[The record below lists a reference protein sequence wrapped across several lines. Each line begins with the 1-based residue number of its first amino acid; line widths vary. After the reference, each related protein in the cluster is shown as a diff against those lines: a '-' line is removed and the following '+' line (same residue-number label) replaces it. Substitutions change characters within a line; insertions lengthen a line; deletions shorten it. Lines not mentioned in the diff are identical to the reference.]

1 MAENNVFILFE
12 KIKSVLESMK
22 NKLEE
27 LPRVINVQQQ
37 TGDSKPDLSTVKEA
51 VAETAKARSEEIKGL
66 LAKQWE
72 AYAQLSTL
80 TLQRLDNIRKSQE
93 EQEVQQELQPQE
105 HIHKHSFDIKS
116 SKVFSFV
123 VGFGVVCVLSLW
135 GNIEQW
141 QSKRQYAD
149 DALKFRA
156 IRSWGGCDADNILWL
171 NNVFEIHR
179 DEKAIE
185 WVRKQADGYDTSLKT
200 VSDSLMQ
207 EDIKG
212 KIKSQTQTN
221 NSKSD

>member
-1 MAENNVFILFE
+1 MADNNVFILFE
-12 KIKSVLESMK
+12 EIKTALNGIKCKV
-22 NKLEE
+22 EE

-37 TGDSKPDLSTVKEA
+37 TEDSKPDLSTVKEA
-51 VAETAKARSEEIKGL
+51 VAETVKARSEEIKGL

-80 TLQRLDNIRKSQE
+80 TLQRLDDIRKSQE
-93 EQEVQQELQPQE
+93 EQGEQQDLQPQE

-123 VGFGVVCVLSLW
+123 VGLGVVCALSLW

-149 DALKFRA
+149 DVLKFRA

-171 NNVFEIHR
+171 NKVFDIHR

-207 EDIKG
+207 EGLKG
-212 KIKSQTQTN
+212 KVKPQTN
-221 NSKSD
+221 NPKSD